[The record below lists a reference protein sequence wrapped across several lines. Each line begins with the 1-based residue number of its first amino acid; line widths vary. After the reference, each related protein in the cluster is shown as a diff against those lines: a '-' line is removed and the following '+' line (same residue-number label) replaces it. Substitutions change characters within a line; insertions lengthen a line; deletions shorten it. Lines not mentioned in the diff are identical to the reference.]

1 MRMINALVLEE
12 MFLKHYQEWCLLSFS
27 YVGDLDD
34 SKDVVQNIFI
44 KLLQKE
50 FDEPII
56 DLKKYINTCIRN
68 ESLKK
73 VKKSQR
79 TFSLKNY
86 PTEVS
91 SHENEL
97 IRSEISATLFRQ
109 IDALPDHSK
118 KVFKLCVLEGIKYE
132 NAAEIMG
139 ITVNTVKYHLK
150 KSFKLLR
157 LNLKDVYLWFF

>member
-1 MRMINALVLEE
+1 MINSLVLEE

-27 YVGDLDD
+27 YVGDLED

-50 FDEPII
+50 FDAPIV

-73 VKKSQR
+73 IKKSQR

-86 PTEVS
+86 STEVS

-97 IRSEISATLFRQ
+97 IRSEISDTLFRQ

-118 KVFKLCVLEGIKYE
+118 KVFELCVLEDLKYE

-157 LNLKDVYLWFF
+157 LNLKDVYFWLF

>member
-1 MRMINALVLEE
+1 MEMVNALILEE

-34 SKDVVQNIFI
+34 SKDIVQSIFI

-50 FDEPII
+50 YHEPIR
-56 DLKKYINTCIRN
+56 DLKKYINTTIRN

-73 VKKSQR
+73 IKNKQR
-79 TFSLKNY
+79 TFYVKNY
-86 PTEVS
+86 SNEVQS
-91 SHENEL
+91 YENEL
-97 IRSEISATLFRQ
+97 ISSEISATLFRE
-109 IDALPDHSK
+109 IDALPHQNK
-118 KVFKLCVLEGIKYE
+118 KVFELCVLEGVKYE

-150 KSFKLLR
+150 KTFKILR
-157 LNLKDVYLWFF
+157 FNLRNVYLCIF